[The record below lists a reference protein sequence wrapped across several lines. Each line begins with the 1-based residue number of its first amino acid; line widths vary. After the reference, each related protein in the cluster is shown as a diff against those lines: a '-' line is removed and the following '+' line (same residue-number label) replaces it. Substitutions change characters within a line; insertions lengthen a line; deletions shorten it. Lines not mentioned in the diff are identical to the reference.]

1 MIHGREQALER
12 GWPPAG
18 TVERPRSAAP
28 AGAAARLGVGRIS
41 LGAMPL
47 LALLAAGGLILV
59 ALGDNLAREGRTGA
73 QPLFWAGLAVIYAP
87 IAYRLFGSG
96 AGRAERIGL
105 VLSLALSL
113 YLVKVLRSPAE
124 FVRFDELGWWRA
136 THESILTGGLFESNP
151 LNPATAGF
159 PSLAAVTAALSQLSG
174 LSIFHAGLIVIGL
187 ARAVLVLALFLF
199 LERLTGSARGAG
211 VGIVVYACNPSFLYF
226 DAQFGYESLA
236 LGLAAAF
243 LLASLR
249 WSRIERVAVGTD
261 FTDVAAL
268 VVLLACGL
276 VVTHHMTSLAVI
288 GFVCLWLLLRW
299 LRLRRGEAEEAR
311 TMGPLLPA
319 VAIGVAFVL
328 WFAFVAGGETINE
341 LGGVFS
347 RAFNSIVDLVAGS
360 EGSKRLFSG
369 SSESQPLAARALAI
383 ASVVPVLA
391 LLAAGLRALWRER
404 VRDSLWLALAI
415 VALLYPVTLGLRL
428 TQAGS
433 ETSQRA
439 SEFVFLG
446 IAFLAAVLVARRP
459 RRGSGTR
466 PARARRALVRI
477 ALTAVALLTFV
488 GAFLLGE
495 LQATRQPGSYLVG
508 AEDRSVTPQGLA
520 AAGFAAAH
528 LEPRSRMLTDR
539 TTATLLG
546 SYGGMDP
553 IFGRYD
559 GISLPR
565 VLFAPQFEHAD
576 ERVIHGQSLSFVVVD
591 RRLSREPPLIGYYVE
606 SDEPGAFVRR
616 RAVGRRVLEKLS
628 TVPNVSKIYSN
639 GQIVIYDTSELT
651 R

>member
-1 MIHGREQALER
+1 MSRDR
-12 GWPPAG
+12 GWA
-18 TVERPRSAAP
+18 
-28 AGAAARLGVGRIS
+28 

-59 ALGDNLAREGRTGA
+59 ALGDNAARESQSGA
-73 QPLFWAGLAVIYAP
+73 QILFWAGLAVIYAP
-87 IAYRLFGSG
+87 LAFRLLGSG
-96 AGRAERIGL
+96 PGRAERIGL
-105 VLSLALSL
+105 VLTLALSL

-136 THESILTGGLFESNP
+136 TNEAILSGHLFEANP

-159 PSLAAVTAALSQLSG
+159 PTLSGLTAALSQLSG
-174 LSIFHAGLIVIGL
+174 LSIFHAGVIVIGL
-187 ARAVLVLALFLF
+187 ARGVLVLALFLL
-199 LERLTGSARGAG
+199 LERITGSARGAG

-236 LGLAAAF
+236 LGVAAAF

-249 WSRIERVAVGTD
+249 WSRVERAAIGPELLGS
-261 FTDVAAL
+261 AAL

-276 VVTHHMTSLAVI
+276 AVTHHMTSLAVI
-288 GFVCLWLLLRW
+288 GFLALWLLLRW
-299 LRLRRGEAEEAR
+299 LRLRRGELEEGEA
-311 TMGPLLPA
+311 MGPLLPA
-319 VAIGVAFVL
+319 LAIAVAFAL
-328 WFAFVAGGETINE
+328 WFAFVAGGETIHE

-347 RAFNSIVDLVAGS
+347 RAFHSIVDLVTGS
-360 EGSKRLFSG
+360 SGSKRLFSG
-369 SSESQPLAARALAI
+369 ASESQPLLARALAL
-383 ASVVPVLA
+383 ASVIPILA
-391 LLAAGLRALWRER
+391 LIVAGLLSIWRRR
-404 VRDSLWLALAI
+404 VRDSLWLALAV
-415 VALLYPVTLGLRL
+415 VAVFYPVTLGLRL

-446 IAFLAAVLVARRP
+446 VAFLAAVLIARR
-459 RRGSGTR
+459 RDRGGWLL
-466 PARARRALVRI
+466 ART

-495 LQATRQPGSYLVG
+495 LQATRQPGPYLVG
-508 AEDRSVTPQGLA
+508 AEDRSVSPQGLA
-520 AAGFAAAH
+520 VADFAAAH
-528 LEPRSRMLTDR
+528 LPPRSRVLTDR
-539 TTATLLG
+539 TTATLVG

-565 VLFAPQFEHAD
+565 VLFAPRFEHAD
-576 ERVIHGQSLSFVVVD
+576 ERVIHGQSLSFVIVD

-606 SDEPGAFVRR
+606 SDETGAYVRKK
-616 RAVGRRVLEKLS
+616 AVGPRVLEKLRA
-628 TVPNVSKIYSN
+628 VPGVSKIYEN
-639 GQIVIYDTSELT
+639 GAIVVYDTSELT